1 MEKPSQAEAIMAGDS
16 GAQAAAGEAV
26 VPHGEAGPQEAASA
40 VAASAVAASAV
51 AELVVAGK

>member
-1 MEKPSQAEAIMAGDS
+1 MVKPSQAEAIMAGDS

-26 VPHGEAGPQEAASA
+26 VPHGEAVPQE
-40 VAASAVAASAV
+40 AASAVAASAV